1 MITTSPVS
9 QTVNEGATATFTAA
23 ATGTPTPSVAWL
35 VSYDGGA
42 TFLPVAGATSTTLS
56 FVAASYMNGAVYV
69 AVFSSGCAS
78 EQTAVATL
86 TVTAPASP
94 PAVTLQPESIVVC
107 PGQGGS
113 LDLFLQQGS
122 RLIGSGAS
130 GDADQGAA
138 VALSA
143 NGNTALVGG
152 VEDNTQQGATWVFT
166 RSGGD
171 WAQQG
176 PKLVG
181 TGAGTLQGGSVALS
195 ADGNTALVGG
205 WLTQGSAWAFT
216 RSAGIWTQ
224 QGAPLASNDGGPNEN
239 FGYAVSLSGDGNTA
253 AVSEN
258 YDSALVGAV
267 WIFTRSGGVW
277 TQQGSRLVGTGA
289 VGGAVQGTSV
299 ALSGDG
305 NTLAVGG
312 TGDNGGVGAVWVWT
326 RSAGVWTQQGPKLVG
341 TETPGNTTQGVKVA
355 LSTDGSTLAVGERN
369 GATPGGIF
377 IWTRSGGVWTQQG
390 PRLVGTGAVGNAH
403 QGTSVGLSG
412 DGNTAISGGFVDS
425 ADIGAVWVFTRN
437 GGVWSQQGSKL
448 VGSGSFFPSILP
460 PKQGTSA
467 TLSADGRTIL
477 SGGIGDFSNGAAWV
491 FATGQESFTAA
502 ADGSPTP
509 TIQWQVSVDGGTNF
523 TDMAGATSN
532 GLSVTADPSANGRQY
547 RAVCSSTSGTAISD
561 AASFTVHSPPVVT
574 ANPTDL
580 TLADGETAI
589 FTAAASGN
597 PAATVQWQV
606 SAQGIGSYQN
616 IAGATSTVLSFTV
629 TPGTVGNRFRA
640 VFTNTCGTATTGP
653 AVLGSFTT
661 WVPAALAVDTAGNGV
676 LEPGE
681 LVFLQPTWTN
691 GTGAAASLTGTT
703 VNFYGPSG
711 PTYSNPGT
719 SGSYGSIANGASASC
734 ATCYS
739 IQTNAA
745 VRPVQHWDT
754 TINETIT
761 PSATSVNWV
770 VHVGE
775 SFPDVPTTQQFYK
788 FIENL
793 FHNGITGG
801 CGGGS
806 YCPGG
811 STTRAQM
818 AVFLLKGKHGK
829 SFIPPPCTGVFP
841 DVACPSQ
848 FADWIEE
855 LYHEGIT
862 GGCGG
867 GNYCPNSPV
876 RRDQMAAF
884 LLKAE
889 HGSAYVPPVCGGLFP
904 DVACPSLFAD
914 WIEQLFHESITG
926 GCGSGN
932 YCPSSPNTRGQMAV
946 FLVKTFGLELYG
958 P

>member
-1 MITTSPVS
+1 V
-9 QTVNEGATATFTAA
+9 
-23 ATGTPTPSVAWL
+23 
-35 VSYDGGA
+35 
-42 TFLPVAGATSTTLS
+42 
-56 FVAASYMNGAVYV
+56 
-69 AVFSSGCAS
+69 
-78 EQTAVATL
+78 
-86 TVTAPASP
+86 
-94 PAVTLQPESIVVC
+94 QPESIAVC

-122 RLIGSGAS
+122 RLVGTGNSGS
-130 GDADQGAA
+130 ADQGQA
-138 VALSA
+138 VAISA
-143 NGNTALVGG
+143 DGNTALVGG
-152 VEDNTQQGATWVFT
+152 VNDNSNQGATWVFT

-171 WAQQG
+171 WIQQG

-181 TGAGTLQGGSVALS
+181 TGTGTLQGASVALS
-195 ADGNTALVGG
+195 ADGNTAHLGG
-205 WLTQGSAWAFT
+205 GGGTAGTTGAW
-216 RSAGIWTQ
+216 
-224 QGAPLASNDGGPNEN
+224 
-239 FGYAVSLSGDGNTA
+239 V
-253 AVSEN
+253 
-258 YDSALVGAV
+258 
-267 WIFTRSGGVW
+267 FTRSGGVW
-277 TQQGSRLVGTGA
+277 TQQGGPLSPTGGDSGSQFGYAVSLSADGNTAAVSGDYDNAITGAVWIFTRSGSVWTQQGAKLVGTGG
-289 VGGAVQGTSV
+289 VGIGRQGTAV
-299 ALSGDG
+299 DLSADG

-312 TGDNGGVGAVWVWT
+312 TSDDGEHGAVWVWT
-326 RSAGVWTQQGPKLVG
+326 RSGVVWTQQGPKLVG
-341 TETPGNTTQGVKVA
+341 LEAPGTTNQGVSVA
-355 LSTDGSTLAVGERN
+355 LSDDGSTLAVGELN

-377 IWTRSGGVWTQQG
+377 IWTRTAGVWTQQG

-403 QGTSVGLSG
+403 QGASVGLSG

-425 ADIGAVWVFTRN
+425 ALVGAVWVFTRS

-467 TLSADGRTIL
+467 ALSADGSTVI
-477 SGGIGDFSNGAAWV
+477 SGGIGDFSTGAAWV

-509 TIQWQVSVDGGTNF
+509 TVQWQVSLDGGANF
-523 TDMAGATSN
+523 SDIAGATSN
-532 GLSVTADPSANGRQY
+532 GLSVTADASVNGRQY
-547 RAVCSSTSGTAISD
+547 RAMFSSTSGTEISD
-561 AASFTVHSPPVVT
+561 VATFTVHSAPVVT
-574 ANPTDL
+574 VNPTDL

-606 SAQGIGSYQN
+606 SAQGIGNYQD
-616 IAGATSTVLSFTV
+616 ITGATSTVLSFTV
-629 TPGTVGNRFRA
+629 APGTVGNRFRA
-640 VFTNTCGTATTGP
+640 VFTNACGTATTAS

-691 GTGAAASLTGTT
+691 ETGAAASLTGHT

-711 PTYSNPGT
+711 ATYSNPGT
-719 SGSYGSIANGASASC
+719 SGNYGSIADGASASC
-734 ATCYS
+734 ATCYT
-739 IQTNAA
+739 IQTTAA

-775 SFPDVPTTQQFYK
+775 SFPDVPTSQQFYK

-801 CGGGS
+801 CGGGA
-806 YCPGG
+806 YCPVG
-811 STTRAQM
+811 STTRGQM

-829 SFIPPPCTGVFP
+829 SYIPPPCSGVFP
-841 DVACPSQ
+841 DVSCPSQ

-867 GNYCPNSPV
+867 GNYCPSNPV

-889 HGSAYVPPVCGGLFP
+889 HGSGYAPPVCAGLFP
-904 DVACPSLFAD
+904 DVACPSQFAD

-926 GCGSGN
+926 GCGGGN
-932 YCPSSPNTRGQMAV
+932 YCPTSPNTRGQMAV